1 MRIRRSV
8 ESDRAAI
15 SHVHARAFGPAQG
28 QEIVDLVNELLNDAT
43 AGPMLSLVA
52 ETDGK
57 LVGHILFTAATLQ
70 SNRNI
75 SARILAPLSVSPDF
89 QCAGIGGELIKEGLQ
104 LLTASA
110 VDLVFVL
117 GHPGYYPRF
126 GFQPA
131 CALGYE
137 TPYPLSPEQQDA
149 WMVQELQAGVIGTSK
164 GTIQCCEALD
174 QPRHWQE

>member
-1 MRIRRSV
+1 M
-8 ESDRAAI
+8 EADRAAI
-15 SHVHARAFGPAQG
+15 SHVHARAFGPEQG

-43 AGPMLSLVA
+43 AEPMLSLVT

-70 SNRNI
+70 SNRKI

-89 QCAGIGGELIKEGLQ
+89 QCAGIGGDLIKEGLQ
-104 LLTASA
+104 LLTTAG

-117 GHPGYYPRF
+117 GHTGYYPRF

-131 CALGYE
+131 RALGYE
-137 TPYPLSPEQQDA
+137 APYPLSPEQQDA
-149 WMVQELQAGVIGTSK
+149 WMVQELKAGVIGTSK